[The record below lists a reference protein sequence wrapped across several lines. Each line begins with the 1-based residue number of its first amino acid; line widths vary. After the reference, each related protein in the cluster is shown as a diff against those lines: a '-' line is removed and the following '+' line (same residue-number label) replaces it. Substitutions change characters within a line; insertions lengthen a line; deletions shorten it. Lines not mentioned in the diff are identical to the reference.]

1 MAAMKAAPWKCVDCR
16 RMVKGTVMY
25 CPGCGQWWETCLDH
39 SHQEAAPSTTRHTTY
54 RDSWDGW
61 QQWDRTPSQ
70 SPRRRQQKPRPRT
83 HKGDHG
89 GKGGGKG
96 KEGQKGYQ
104 KGKEQNTKG
113 YMGQEGM
120 APLPPPPI
128 PSYLNTMDTTW
139 MQPPPPFNDGKGT
152 NVSDTAWQAESKLR
166 QVLGVLKKN
175 ETELPPD
182 VAQVLKDTS
191 VKDGKLKIKGMH
203 DAVEVLGDAHTAL
216 EHACHER
223 AQNLATWR
231 QFLHQSVQR
240 WQEYTERF
248 QQQEKVNLSAISQAR
263 EELRQAQKVFKEM
276 QDKGLIA
283 IDAEED
289 SVMEAEVVMK
299 EESSAKIRNGLQ
311 HMTKSLQELAQQAEQ
326 EHVEEL
332 EHLKKRQRKDEALE
346 KDENVPV
353 GPAQALATAVP
364 SALQPFGGAHSG

>member
-1 MAAMKAAPWKCVDCR
+1 
-16 RMVKGTVMY
+16 
-25 CPGCGQWWETCLDH
+25 
-39 SHQEAAPSTTRHTTY
+39 
-54 RDSWDGW
+54 
-61 QQWDRTPSQ
+61 
-70 SPRRRQQKPRPRT
+70 
-83 HKGDHG
+83 
-89 GKGGGKG
+89 
-96 KEGQKGYQ
+96 
-104 KGKEQNTKG
+104 
-113 YMGQEGM
+113 
-120 APLPPPPI
+120 
-128 PSYLNTMDTTW
+128 MDTTW